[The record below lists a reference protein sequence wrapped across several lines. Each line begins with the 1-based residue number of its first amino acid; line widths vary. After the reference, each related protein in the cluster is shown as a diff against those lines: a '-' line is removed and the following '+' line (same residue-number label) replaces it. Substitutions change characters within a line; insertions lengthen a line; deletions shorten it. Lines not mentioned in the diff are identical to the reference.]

1 MGPGAGQTWHY
12 LILLKKILNKKTIE
26 VYNNGKHYRDFTY
39 IDDIISKTLA
49 VLKKTR
55 VEKKISLTFTILEM
69 ENQHSF

>member
-1 MGPGAGQTWHY
+1 MALFNFT
-12 LILLKKILNKKTIE
+12 KKILNKKTIE

-55 VEKKISLTFTILEM
+55 VEKNKFNVYNLGNGKPTQL
-69 ENQHSF
+69 

>member
-12 LILLKKILNKKTIE
+12 LILLKNFKQKTIE

-49 VLKKTR
+49 VLKKQ
-55 VEKKISLTFTILEM
+55 ELKK
-69 ENQHSF
+69 